1 MHPHWRKKKK
11 KRASSYLMQ
20 LWACAPPEGSQY
32 LLKFLLKKKMK
43 KKMEKK
49 KKREKTKSNFLVL
62 CLLLNWH
69 SSKDQ
74 LEPTELAMIKEPIHT
89 CARTHTQTKNRL
101 HSGRTRPT
109 TIWNELLTQKEL
121 LLGRDI
127 AVPFNQYCQNRC
139 LYQRL
144 LFILHQD
151 RNSTWWSLGRKYN
164 VANCFSRSEES
175 RFMVEIAPKMHCNI
189 T

>member
-1 MHPHWRKKKK
+1 M
-11 KRASSYLMQ
+11 
-20 LWACAPPEGSQY
+20 
-32 LLKFLLKKKMK
+32 
-43 KKMEKK
+43 
-49 KKREKTKSNFLVL
+49 
-62 CLLLNWH
+62 
-69 SSKDQ
+69 
-74 LEPTELAMIKEPIHT
+74 ELAMIKEPIHT

-189 T
+189 TQGVKEKKKNICMCNIADCTADRAVVLEEIMFTVHLKKKKKKQTKNQLTFSWDIG